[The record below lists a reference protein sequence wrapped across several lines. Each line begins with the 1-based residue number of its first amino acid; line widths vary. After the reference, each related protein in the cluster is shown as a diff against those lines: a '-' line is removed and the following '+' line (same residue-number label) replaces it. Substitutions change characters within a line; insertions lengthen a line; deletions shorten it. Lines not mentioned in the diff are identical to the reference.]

1 MAEQDLKIVVEAI
14 NNASKQLKQIEK
26 DLGGLTK
33 VVEKQDTSAKNAALS
48 FGQLV
53 AGVTKGTIIAKIIT
67 ASFRKLVDITRE
79 VSGAIYEMAVTSSEV
94 EGLGIAMHIV
104 ANNAGITAKAVDEV
118 RDAVVEQ
125 NITTEAANRLLTDL
139 IRNQLDYAQ
148 ATELA
153 TAAQDLAVASGMS
166 SSETIERIS
175 HAISSGNTWL
185 LRQMGLTQHLNETY
199 GNYAATLGKTS
210 EELTAMERKQAV
222 VNYVLEEGEKYIGAY
237 DAAMGNAAKKMRST
251 KDKMKELSYTVG
263 KVFNDSLYKVVDTVY
278 KFIDSLVDFAHE
290 NSDKLVAIGQSMANW
305 VDKAITSIRAFL
317 EKNTEAIYN
326 AVNFVIQAFG
336 KFSAGLK
343 QVWNVIQITIN
354 GIESLAISLMG
365 VGKAI
370 SSALEGDW
378 DGVTR
383 AWNDWLQNT
392 SRVTTAFK
400 KNLQDI
406 KGASGQFQRAST
418 FDLKEWWNS
427 IEAIEGSGWVD
438 RLKEQEDALNKMSVK
453 QQKAYKKMLEDLEK
467 ENRNYTRAVEKR
479 AKAFEESFDDLVIR
493 HRDTIESLTE
503 DIKSEKEDYGKH
515 VADLLK
521 GYNEAVEGM
530 EKRHE
535 EKTKNV
541 LEDMEEEREKTKEVT
556 DEISKLYNQEVE
568 LLKREGEARVG
579 DLQAQLDREEALGK
593 NANQTKIDALKK
605 MLEFEKFGLQGAL
618 EDKEEIYNEE
628 VQKEED
634 KLQKKLDKLQV
645 ELDEEKRMMDESLVD
660 RKADYDEDVQNLKDS
675 HQKRTD
681 DLNETLDKEL
691 AIREKFAE
699 DFKRIGDR
707 MAEDDLTRMVRKHQ
721 DELAEMERDH
731 KEKVTEIQSKGLD
744 EGSSY
749 LGGVTD
755 GMEGEYPRFKNMTNK
770 IENDI
775 NRITDKVN
783 NFSFGGGS
791 TGGYGATGGWGV
803 GNLYSPLGVGS
814 NTPGFGQ
821 MGGVFSKPT
830 IVGEAGPEVVLP
842 LNFPNRMAQ
851 IMQSMGMGGN
861 SGGQAVTQNF
871 YVTVNNQQDVDVL
884 MERAGFAMKQ
894 GGY

>member
-26 DLGGLTK
+26 DLGGLNK
-33 VVEKQDTSAKNAALS
+33 SVQEQDASAKSAALS

-53 AGVTKGTIIAKIIT
+53 AGVAKGSIIAKVIT
-67 ASFRKLVDITRE
+67 TSFRKLVEVTRE
-79 VSGAIYEMAVTSSEV
+79 ASNAIYEMAVTSSEV

-104 ANNAGITAKAVDEV
+104 ANNAGITAEAVDKV

-148 ATELA
+148 ATDLA

-199 GNYAATLGKTS
+199 DNYAATLGKTS

-222 VNYVLEEGEKYIGAY
+222 VNYVLEEGEKYVGAY
-237 DAAMGNAAKKMRST
+237 DAAMGNAAKKMRSA

-278 KFIDSLVDFAHE
+278 RFIDSLVDFAHE
-290 NSDKLVAIGQSMANW
+290 NSDKLIAIGQAMAKW

-343 QVWNVIQITIN
+343 QVLNVIQIAVN
-354 GIESLAISLMG
+354 GIEILAVSLARVDEI
-365 VGKAI
+365 I
-370 SSALEGDW
+370 YSALAGDW
-378 DGVTR
+378 EKVAS
-383 AWNDWLQNT
+383 AWDSWLHKADDLT
-392 SRVTTAFK
+392 VSIK
-400 KNLQDI
+400 KNWQDI
-406 KGASGQFQRAST
+406 TDASGQFQRAST
-418 FDLKEWWNS
+418 FDLKKWWDG
-427 IEAIEGSGWVD
+427 IEAVEGSGWVD
-438 RLKEQEDALNKMSVK
+438 RLKDQDEALNKMSAQ

-467 ENRNYTRAVEKR
+467 ENKKYTRAVEKR
-479 AKAFEESFDDLVIR
+479 VKAFQESFDDLVIR

-503 DIKSEKEDYGKH
+503 DIKSETEDYSKH
-515 VADLLK
+515 VAELLK
-521 GYNEAVEGM
+521 GYNEAVEDM

-535 EKTKNV
+535 EKTKSV
-541 LEDMEEEREKTKEVT
+541 LEDMEDEREKTKEIT

-579 DLQAQLDREEALGK
+579 DLQAQLDREKALGE
-593 NANQTKIDALKK
+593 NANQTKIEALNK
-605 MLEFEKFGLQGAL
+605 MLEFEKNGLQGAL
-618 EDKEEIYNEE
+618 DNKEEVYNEE
-628 VQKEED
+628 IQKEED
-634 KLQKKLDKLQV
+634 KLQKKLDKLQT
-645 ELDEEKRMMDESLVD
+645 ELDEEKRMMSEALAD
-660 RKADYDEDVQNLKDS
+660 RKTDYDEDVQNLMDS
-675 HQKRTD
+675 HKKKID
-681 DLNETLDKEL
+681 DLNETLDEEL
-691 AIREKFAE
+691 VIREKFAE

-721 DELAEMERDH
+721 EELVEMERDH
-731 KEKVTEIQSKGLD
+731 NEKLNEIEKYALESGIKLAEGWRDGIVKGTPMIKQAL
-744 EGSSY
+744 
-749 LGGVTD
+749 
-755 GMEGEYPRFKNMTNK
+755 NQ
-770 IENDI
+770 IESDI
-775 NRITDKVN
+775 DRITNKVN

-803 GNLYSPLGVGS
+803 GDLYTKMGVGS
-814 NTPGFGQ
+814 NLPGFGQ

-830 IVGEAGPEVVLP
+830 IVGEAGAEVVLP
-842 LNFPNRMAQ
+842 LNFPKRMAQ
-851 IMQSMGMGGN
+851 IMQSMGMGGG
-861 SGGQAVTQNF
+861 SEQQVTQNF

-894 GGY
+894 GGF